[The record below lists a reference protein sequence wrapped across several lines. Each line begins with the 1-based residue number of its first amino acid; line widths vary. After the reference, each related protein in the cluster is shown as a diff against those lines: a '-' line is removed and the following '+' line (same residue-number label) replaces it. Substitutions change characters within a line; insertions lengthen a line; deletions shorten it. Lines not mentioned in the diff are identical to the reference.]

1 MSSLIIDGREVALA
15 DQPFDAYRE
24 LTRRM
29 YGQLPRIMEMPRD
42 RRFIG
47 QLPAGYVLSRVKIGE
62 PFDQQ
67 MTQVALWN
75 LHDLGVRE
83 MNIDGD
89 AGTCNIIKSELT
101 PAAQGNSEAMTHEAV
116 TSGRAFIAA
125 LNNIVHRTFKLNDT
139 EVEVGI
145 QPEEQVKAAMDRVMK
160 AREGEEGVLF
170 VAVRIIGAQVAR
182 KVPINSPEMRCLIEL
197 VSGMGL
203 AAMTADPEKQE
214 VVFKGFSV
222 MSALST
228 AMLQGVEWSQLQ
240 QIREQVL
247 EFGKRMN
254 PPMALP
260 ADALL
265 RSASPMKRRRRD

>member
-1 MSSLIIDGREVALA
+1 MSSLIIDGREVTLVE
-15 DQPFDAYRE
+15 QPFDAFRE

-29 YGQLPRIMEMPRD
+29 YGQLPRIMEMPRE

-62 PFDQQ
+62 PFDQSL
-67 MTQVALWN
+67 TQVALWN

-83 MNIDGD
+83 MQIDSD
-89 AGTCNIIKSELT
+89 AGTCNITKSELT
-101 PAAQGNSEAMTHEAV
+101 PAAQGNSEAMTYEAV
-116 TSGRAFIAA
+116 NSGRAFIAA

-182 KVPINSPEMRCLIEL
+182 QTPINSPEMRCLIEL

-203 AAMTADPEKQE
+203 AAINADPEKQE
-214 VVFKGFSV
+214 IVFKGFSV

-247 EFGKRMN
+247 DFGKRMN
-254 PPMALP
+254 PPMPLP
-260 ADALL
+260 ADTMHRAT
-265 RSASPMKRRRRD
+265 SPMKRRRRD